1 MQSSDPSL
9 DQRKS
14 TGRRLRLFAACL
26 TGALLL
32 GFLIVRHSRASYGA
46 GLADET
52 RQALSAAPTVDVVT
66 AKIAPST
73 QPLVLP
79 GQTAAWYESTIYA
92 RVDGY
97 VESWKA
103 DIGDHVHKGDVLAT
117 IETPDL
123 DAQLAAAQAKLKAS
137 QAAVVSRQADADFA
151 GKTYER
157 WKNSPNGVV
166 SQQERDAKKADDD
179 SAMARLTE
187 AQAQV
192 GLDQANIDRY
202 MVLTQFKQVTAPYD
216 GIITARH
223 IDIGNLVTSG
233 STSNTTPLYRIVQN
247 DPMRVF
253 VDLPQSIAQEMK
265 PDLAVHVTSGD
276 LPGKIFDGKVV
287 RTANA
292 INEQTRTLRVEVDIP
307 NADHA
312 LVSGMYVNAAFDL
325 PTDGLVQML
334 AAALVFRSSGPEV
347 AVIGKDGKVDFRKV
361 TIARDNGGTVEISAG
376 IAAGQVI
383 AVNIGN
389 QIVQGETI
397 EALASDDQT
406 QVDAQK

>member
-1 MQSSDPSL
+1 VQPSDPSPA
-9 DQRKS
+9 QRKS
-14 TGRRLRLFAACL
+14 TGRRLRLLATCVV
-26 TGALLL
+26 GALAL
-32 GFLIVRHSRASYGA
+32 GFVIVRHSRASYETN
-46 GLADET
+46 LANQT
-52 RQALSAAPTVDVVT
+52 RQALSVAPALDVVT

-73 QPLVLP
+73 LPLVLP

-97 VESWKA
+97 VGGWKA

-117 IETPDL
+117 IDTPDL
-123 DAQLAAAQAKLKAS
+123 DAQLAAARAQLKAS
-137 QAAVVSRQADADFA
+137 EAAVVSRQADAEFA
-151 GKTYER
+151 KTTYER

-166 SQQERDAKKADDD
+166 SQQERDAKRADAD
-179 SAMARLTE
+179 SAMARLAE

-202 MVLTQFKQVTAPYD
+202 LVLTQFKQVTAPYD

-247 DPMRVF
+247 NPIRVF
-253 VDLPQSIAQEMK
+253 VDLPQSLAQEVK
-265 PDLAVHVTSGD
+265 TDLAVHVTSGD
-276 LPGKIFDGKVV
+276 LPGKTFDGKVV

-312 LVSGMYVNAAFDL
+312 LVSGMYVNAAFEL
-325 PTDGLVQML
+325 PADGLVQMP
-334 AAALVFRSSGPEV
+334 AAALIFRSSGPQV
-347 AVIGKDGKVDFRKV
+347 AVIGKDRKVDFHDV
-361 TIARDNGGTVEISAG
+361 TIARDNGGTVEISSG
-376 IAAGQVI
+376 VAAGDVV
-383 AVNIGN
+383 AVNVGD
-389 QIVQGETI
+389 QIMQGETI
-397 EALASDDQT
+397 EALAADNQT
-406 QVDAQK
+406 QIDAQK